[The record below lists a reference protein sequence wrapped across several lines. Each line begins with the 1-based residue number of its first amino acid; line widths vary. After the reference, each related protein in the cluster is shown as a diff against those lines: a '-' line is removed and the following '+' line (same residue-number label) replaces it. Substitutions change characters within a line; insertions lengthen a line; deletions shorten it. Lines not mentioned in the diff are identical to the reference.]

1 MYIFSQLII
10 DTTPITM
17 HFTLRVTKYCTISE
31 TGEMVVSKARV
42 LLLGMGIDEQL
53 GGYSRHR
60 YNK

>member
-1 MYIFSQLII
+1 
-10 DTTPITM
+10 M

-31 TGEMVVSKARV
+31 TGELVVSRARV

-60 YNK
+60 YNEIKMSRKLR